1 MFHAAAHKHV
11 PMLEEQACEAV
22 DTNVLGTECVVSL
35 AEEVGAERVVFIST
49 DKAVRPA
56 SVMGAS
62 KWVGEQI
69 VLERMPVTAS
79 SFCVVRFG
87 NVLGAAAA

>member
-1 MFHAAAHKHV
+1 MAEDARATLLGAQDGECF
-11 PMLEEQACEAV
+11 
-22 DTNVLGTECVVSL
+22 DT
-35 AEEVGAERVVFIST
+35 ERFVFIST

-69 VLERMPVTAS
+69 VLGSRPRGARSARCDSATCSE
-79 SFCVVRFG
+79 
-87 NVLGAAAA
+87 AAAA